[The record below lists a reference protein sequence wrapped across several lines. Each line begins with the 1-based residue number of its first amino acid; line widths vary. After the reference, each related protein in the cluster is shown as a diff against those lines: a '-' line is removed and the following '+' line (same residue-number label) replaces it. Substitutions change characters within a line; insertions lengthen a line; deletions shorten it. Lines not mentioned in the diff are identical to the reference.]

1 MARFAPKPHL
11 KKGDEVLV
19 LAGKDRGKQGTVNT
33 VVFKGD
39 TVRAVVA
46 GLNMVKRHVKSR
58 PGVRQTGIV
67 EREAA
72 LHISNLMLI
81 CSHCGKPTRVGRT
94 DLPDGRHVRV
104 CKKCDQVID
113 RS

>member
-1 MARFAPKPHL
+1 MERFAPKPHV

-19 LAGKDRGKQGTVNT
+19 LTGKDRGKRGTINRMMI
-33 VVFKGD
+33 KPD
-39 TVRAVVA
+39 RVRAVV
-46 GLNMVKRHVKSR
+46 GGVNIMKKHTKGR
-58 PGVRQTGIV
+58 PGVRQAGII
-67 EREAA
+67 EIEAP

-81 CSHCGKPTRVGRT
+81 CTQCGKPTRVSRIVG
-94 DLPDGRHVRV
+94 PDGKRVRV